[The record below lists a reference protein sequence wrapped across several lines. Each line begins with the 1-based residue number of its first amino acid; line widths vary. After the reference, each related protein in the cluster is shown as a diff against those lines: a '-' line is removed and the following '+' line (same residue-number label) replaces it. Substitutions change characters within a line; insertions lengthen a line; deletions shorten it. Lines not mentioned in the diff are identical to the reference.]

1 VSGLLESQ
9 DQRSQ
14 SKTKSHEQ
22 DSQMTEQD
30 ISPFKAL
37 DFIRDNAAEYAQA
50 KANVVYMTE
59 YRKTI
64 KAMLMASSREKTE
77 SAKESYAYSHEEYK
91 AHLLALEQAVAKC
104 ERLRWLMVAAEAK
117 IEVWRSLESSARAEG
132 RSTS

>member
-1 VSGLLESQ
+1 
-9 DQRSQ
+9 
-14 SKTKSHEQ
+14 
-22 DSQMTEQD
+22 MEQD

-37 DFIRDNAAEYAQA
+37 DFIRDNAPEYAQA

-64 KAMLMASSREKTE
+64 KAALMAASREKTE
-77 SAKESYAYSHEEYK
+77 SAKETYAYSHPEYK
-91 AHLLALEQAVAKC
+91 AHLTALEQAVAKA

-132 RSTS
+132 KATQ